1 MFNLKDQTNAAI
13 ELQENTV
20 LFILVNT
27 INPNLG
33 WLVLVCWLV
42 RVCFEVGGGGG
53 GKTTHCLKLFRIML
67 ETSNLARKYTL
78 IFSLRKYTFNTK
90 AFLVLLI
97 SAFFATNQRFL
108 AKIIPLLKAI
118 VWELYYRFYSSVF
131 SFCKMEGYY

>member
-1 MFNLKDQTNAAI
+1 
-13 ELQENTV
+13 
-20 LFILVNT
+20 
-27 INPNLG
+27 
-33 WLVLVCWLV
+33 
-42 RVCFEVGGGGG
+42 
-53 GKTTHCLKLFRIML
+53 ML

-118 VWELYYRFYSSVF
+118 V
-131 SFCKMEGYY
+131 

>member
-1 MFNLKDQTNAAI
+1 MSNLKDQTNAPI

-20 LFILVNT
+20 LFMLVNT

-33 WLVLVCWLV
+33 WLFKGLFW
-42 RVCFEVGGGGG
+42 GGGGGWG